1 MRLRPG
7 VRLRLAMEG
16 ALHSGVRLRFGVR
29 LRPGMRLRL
38 ATEGALH
45 SGMSCAPG

>member
-1 MRLRPG
+1 M
-7 VRLRLAMEG
+7 RLRLAMEG
-16 ALHSGVRLRFGVR
+16 ALRPGVRLRFGVR